1 MIKIAIIIQ
10 KRGFGDLRGGLK
22 RGAVVKLRNG
32 LNPVLPFATLAMI
45 TFFMMATWG
54 EMASGQEVFEKIAA
68 VGSPIPAV
76 KKETQKANQSQVVWY
91 QGYWWGVFKD
101 SNTSNWYVYK
111 YASNAWNPDRDTGIH
126 GGAETDVHIDETN
139 GKLYVLVSSGAHDV
153 SRLSFN
159 AGVWELDNG
168 FPKDVG
174 VLSANSD
181 VPACFTRAADGDLFI
196 FFVHSNDLKGLYS
209 TDQGVTWTNSF
220 AIASVPG
227 IALTDAIA
235 FRYNNIYHIGVFVGR
250 GDGAEFSFRRL
261 EDSKDP
267 ADSTNWV
274 KETLP
279 ISDNSDDHVNI
290 VRDSAHN
297 LYMIG
302 KRGDSNIFRLY
313 KRNNSNNWS
322 YFNILPDYGT
332 RPSLAIDES
341 NNSLII
347 IGSIENGTEV
357 ATTIQYTVLDKNNLH
372 DVGPEAWTP
381 VLENGL
387 DSFNNAT
394 VSYQV
399 LDNTTNLMVC
409 ASNDSKGQV
418 WYNLLN
424 VDDIA
429 LPVFLASFQATPG
442 VERINLEWVTHS
454 EVDNWEWIL
463 YRRQEGQDQ
472 FRELTRLPG
481 NGTTNSI
488 TYYTYS
494 DADVRTGIVYAY
506 RLANVDFNGRVNYYP
521 EIVKSALM
529 PLSSFKLYA
538 NYPNPFNAQTT
549 ASFEIGE
556 HSYTRLYIYD
566 MMGRLVKR
574 LFEGYLSPG
583 SYNYKWNGKDDYDED
598 VASGVYLL
606 NLSAGQ
612 YQESGKMILSR

>member
-1 MIKIAIIIQ
+1 MIYKKDFGGSGGLFKKRIVSSIKSGIIPAYPGVALVLIFWAAIILGQIASAQ
-10 KRGFGDLRGGLK
+10 EGF
-22 RGAVVKLRNG
+22 N
-32 LNPVLPFATLAMI
+32 
-45 TFFMMATWG
+45 
-54 EMASGQEVFEKIAA
+54 KISAA
-68 VGSPIPAV
+68 GSPIPNL
-76 KKETQKANQSQVVWY
+76 KKETQAGNQSQVFWH

-101 SNTSNWYVYK
+101 STNSRWYVYK
-111 YASNAWNPDRDTGIH
+111 YNNNSWTRGAYLNIS
-126 GGAETDVHIDETN
+126 GGTEADAHVDEQN
-139 GKLYVLVSSGAHDV
+139 GVLYVLVSTAADRV

-159 AGVWELDNG
+159 AGTWHLDDG
-168 FPKDVG
+168 FPKI
-174 VLSANSD
+174 LELNTTSD
-181 VPACFTRAADGDLFI
+181 DPACITRAADGDLFI
-196 FFVHSNDLKGLYS
+196 FFVAANNLQGLYS
-209 TDQGVTWTNSF
+209 DDQGITWTDPF
-220 AIASVPG
+220 IIAPG
-227 IALTDAIA
+227 ASSALTDAIP
-235 FRYNNIYHIGVFVGR
+235 FRYNFRDYIGLFVGE
-250 GDGAEFSFRRL
+250 GTGEKEFSFRRL
-261 EDSKDP
+261 DDSDDP
-267 ADSTNWV
+267 TITNNWV

-279 ISDNSDDHVNI
+279 LSSNADDHVNI
-290 VRDSAHN
+290 VRDASHN

-302 KRGDSNIFRLY
+302 KWGSSNKFYLFKR
-313 KRNNSNNWS
+313 RNNGSWS
-322 YFNILPDYGT
+322 YFNILPNNGT

-347 IGSIENGTEV
+347 I
-357 ATTIQYTVLDKNNLH
+357 ATVWNQKALYKIQYSVLDKNNLH
-372 DVGPEAWTP
+372 DVGPEDWTP
-381 VLENGL
+381 VLENGS
-387 DSFNNAT
+387 DRFNNAT

-399 LDNTTNLMVC
+399 LDNTINLMVC
-409 ASNDSKGQV
+409 ASNDSTNQI

-424 VDDIA
+424 LDDIA
-429 LPVFLASFQATPG
+429 LPVFLASFRATPG

-454 EVDNWEWIL
+454 EVDNREWIL
-463 YRRQEGQDQ
+463 YRREEGEEQ

-481 NGTTNSI
+481 NGTTNS
-488 TYYTYS
+488 TTFYTYS

-521 EIVKSALM
+521 EIVKSALT

-556 HSYTRLYIYD
+556 RSYTRVYIYN